1 MKDAKKHLITPRR
14 TAVSRRT
21 ALKALGTA
29 GVAAA
34 AGQLAPGFVRYT
46 QAQTSEPLKLGFQV
60 HRTGIGAAYGRWY
73 ERTTRAAVAEINAKG
88 GIAGRKVDI
97 IFEDDGTD
105 PKRGAEV
112 VEKFATQHRVDLAF
126 GTLFSHV
133 VVGAAPRA
141 GELKLPYYVVS
152 EGYHVSSG
160 KLNRYTFQPGITDV
174 RSQVMSMAPWVADKL
189 GKKVTMI
196 YPDYA
201 FGHDH
206 RDYFSAAIKAQGGE
220 VMQLVPI
227 PPTETSYTKYFPR
240 IPAST
245 EVLYHVMVG
254 PGVLTF
260 VKELGEHF
268 GTKRPQIF
276 GFIDSLEAVPLSSP
290 GLEYLEGTYFWE
302 GYPRYAQANQSAY
315 DKFFREKVGVNAEGA
330 SVSDPKDVSTYSHMF
345 GCWETLYIIKQAIE
359 ASGYRSPTPADKA
372 KLVEATE
379 AITTIPENNE
389 HPQGDK
395 LFDGKK
401 HQVFGHQNISL
412 VEKGKLKVVHRTSI
426 KDGQYE
432 NDTDYTK
439 MPL

>member
-1 MKDAKKHLITPRR
+1 MTDAKKTLIVPKR
-14 TAVSRRT
+14 APISRRT
-21 ALKALGTA
+21 ALQGLGAA
-29 GVAAA
+29 GLGAAA
-34 AGQLAPGFVRYT
+34 IGTAPGFVRYAE
-46 QAQTSEPLKLGFQV
+46 AQTSEPLKFGFQV

-73 ERTTRAAVAEINAKG
+73 ERTTRAALAEINAAG
-88 GIAGRKVDI
+88 GIAGRKVEI

-105 PKRGAEV
+105 PRRGAEV
-112 VEKFATQHRVDLAF
+112 VEKFATQHKVDLAF

-174 RSQVMSMAPWVADKL
+174 RSQVSSMAPWVADKL

-196 YPDYA
+196 FPNYA

-206 RDYFSAAIKAQGGE
+206 RDFFTPAIKAAGGE
-220 VMQLVPI
+220 VIQLIPV
-227 PPTETSYTKYFPR
+227 PPTETSYTKYFPQ
-240 IPAST
+240 IPSNT
-245 EVLYHVMVG
+245 DVLYHVMIG

-260 VKELGEHF
+260 VKELGEHL
-268 GTKRPQIF
+268 GSKRPQIF

-290 GLEYLEGTYFWE
+290 GLEFLEGTYFWE
-302 GYPRYAQANQSAY
+302 GYPRYAQANQTPF
-315 DKFFREKVGVNAEGA
+315 DKLYREKVGVNADGA
-330 SVSDPKDVSTYSHMF
+330 SVSDPKDISTYAHMF

-359 ASGYRSPTPADKA
+359 ASGYKGPADKA
-372 KLVEATE
+372 KLIEATE
-379 AITTIPENNE
+379 AITTIPEGNE

-395 LFDGKK
+395 VFDGKK
-401 HQVFGHQNISL
+401 HQVFGHQNISV

-426 KDGQYE
+426 QDGRYE

-439 MPL
+439 MAL